1 MSGDTLADL
10 MRLGAEKLQ
19 NAGLE
24 DPRGE
29 ARRLLCLVAG
39 YAPVTLIAQENAPAG
54 EELKAAY
61 DMAIGLRAERH
72 PFAHIAGRVDFFGLE
87 LLSDDRA
94 LIPRA
99 DSECVV
105 ELALSRIAFES
116 SGHLADLGTGS
127 GALLAALLNQRS
139 GTSGTA
145 IEQSDAA
152 LGLAAENFAQL
163 ALDHRVELLHG
174 SWAGWTGW
182 GECELIISNPPY
194 ICSDVIPDLQP
205 EVRDFDPVDALDGG
219 ADGLDA
225 YREITRLAALHMRSG
240 AHLVLEIGY
249 DQRRAVTDMLQSVGF
264 QQIEA
269 RQDLGG
275 NDRAIAATKS

>member
-1 MSGDTLADL
+1 MSGETLADL

-24 DPRGE
+24 DPRAE

-39 YAPVTLIAQENAPAG
+39 YAPATLIAQEHDLAG
-54 EELKAAY
+54 EELKAAF
-61 DMAIGLRAERH
+61 DMAVGLRAERH

-105 ELALSRIAFES
+105 ELALSRIAVDS
-116 SGHLADLGTGS
+116 TGHLADLGTGS
-127 GALLAALLNQRS
+127 GALLAALLRQRP

-145 IEQSDAA
+145 IELNEAA
-152 LGLAAENFAQL
+152 LGLAAENFEQL
-163 ALDHRVELLHG
+163 SLDHRVELLHG

-182 GECELIISNPPY
+182 GECDLIISNPPY
-194 ICSDVIPDLQP
+194 IRSDVIPDLEP

-219 ADGLDA
+219 ADGLDT
-225 YREITRLAALHMRSG
+225 YREIITLAALHMRSG

-249 DQRRAVTDMLQSVGF
+249 DQKPAVSDLLRTLGFLQ
-264 QQIEA
+264 IDH
-269 RQDLGG
+269 RKDLGG